1 MFKAR
6 QPTFLRPETQAW
18 LMVFLDKQI
27 VSVLGNLGSRCGA
40 QSLGAEVRRMWLRL
54 GDGLEI
60 IWKFVRWSFV
70 GIWPRDDRDVMCS
83 IPGPGSSSSYFA
95 PALLAEVK

>member
-1 MFKAR
+1 MTIHVKGTTA
-6 QPTFLRPETQAW
+6 RPETQAW
-18 LMVFLDKQI
+18 LMVSLDKQI

-40 QSLGAEVRRMWLRL
+40 QSLGAEVRKTWLRL

-70 GIWPRDDRDVMCS
+70 GILARDDQDVS
-83 IPGPGSSSSYFA
+83 ASY
-95 PALLAEVK
+95 PVRVHLLLILLPLTSPK

>member
-83 IPGPGSSSSYFA
+83 ISGPSSSSSYFA
-95 PALLAEVK
+95 PAHLAEVK

>member
-1 MFKAR
+1 MTIHVKGTTA
-6 QPTFLRPETQAW
+6 RPETQAW
-18 LMVFLDKQI
+18 LMVSLDKQI

-40 QSLGAEVRRMWLRL
+40 QSLGAEVRKTWLRL

-70 GIWPRDDRDVMCS
+70 GILARDDRDVMCS
-83 IPGPGSSSSYFA
+83 ISDPGSSSSDFA
-95 PALLAEVK
+95 PAHLAEVK